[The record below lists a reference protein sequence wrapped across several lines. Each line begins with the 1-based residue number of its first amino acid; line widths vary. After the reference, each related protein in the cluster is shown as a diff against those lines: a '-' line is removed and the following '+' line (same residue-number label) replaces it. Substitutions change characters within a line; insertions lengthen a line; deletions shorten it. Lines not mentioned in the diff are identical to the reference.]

1 MSNRK
6 TKKQRIQT
14 EQKRIIESNPQ
25 NNDRKSRIKE
35 LKILKEKAIKLEK
48 EINKQKKENKKQFKI
63 RNLKIFANTCNFAI
77 PFVISAGLTVGA
89 FKLYGGG
96 YPFHVDKIP
105 KYKTYKLDYITNGYS
120 IINESYEKEKE
131 YRYCEN
137 ELIIYTPWEY
147 KEGKYVRYKREYNV
161 GTLNSLD
168 LFDIVLEE
176 DYSYIEKNIKV
187 IKEERQE
194 VNNIN
199 EIDKKDYFIEANLHF
214 WDKNDILKYD
224 ETKLKNTVITVIEC
238 IIGGLIGTIAT
249 ALRDY
254 SYLCRIRQNNLDYH
268 CNIVATKQM
277 EEELEQTNKKILL
290 LSKKE
295 GKINEK

>member
-6 TKKQRIQT
+6 NKKQRIQA
-14 EQKRIIESNPQ
+14 EQKKINNSNPQ
-25 NNDRKSRIKE
+25 INDRKSQIKE

-48 EINKQKKENKKQFKI
+48 EIVTQKKENKKQLRI
-63 RNLKIFANTCNFAI
+63 RNLKIFANTCNFAA

-89 FKLYGGG
+89 FKLFGGG
-96 YPFHVDKIP
+96 YPFHIDEIT
-105 KYKTYKLDYITNGYS
+105 KYKEYKLDYKTNGYVMMD
-120 IINESYEKEKE
+120 ESYREEE
-131 YRYCEN
+131 RVSSN

-147 KEGKYVRYKREYNV
+147 KEGKYIRYKREYNI
-161 GTLNSLD
+161 GELSSLD

-176 DYSYIEKNIKV
+176 DYSYIKENLKDY
-187 IKEERQE
+187 KEERQE
-194 VNNIN
+194 ASNIS
-199 EIDKKDYFIEANLHF
+199 EINGQDYFFEANIHF
-214 WDKNDILKYD
+214 MDKSNILTHD

-249 ALRDY
+249 AMRNY

-268 CNIVATKQM
+268 CNIVAIKPM
-277 EEELEQTNKKILL
+277 EEELELTNNKILL

-295 GKINEK
+295 GITNEK